1 MRTLRRSPVTLNL
14 LAHLG
19 QGGPVAHAAR
29 HWRALLA
36 WFDTGSSPSRVEGDA
51 ERDGVDWARIVPF
64 VAMHAAC
71 LGVIWVGVS
80 PVAVGVAAG
89 LYVLRMF
96 AITGFYHRYFS
107 HRSFKTSR
115 PAQFVFALLV
125 ASAVQR
131 GPIWWAAHHRHHHA
145 HSDRERD
152 VHSPVQSGFLWSH
165 MGWFLSRRHFAPDL
179 GRVRDLLAFKE
190 LRLLDR
196 FDILI

>member
-64 VAMHAAC
+64 VAMHVAC
-71 LGVIWVGVS
+71 LGVIWVGIS
-80 PVAVGVAAG
+80 PVAVGVAAA
-89 LYVLRMF
+89 LYILRMF

-115 PAQFVFALLV
+115 
-125 ASAVQR
+125 
-131 GPIWWAAHHRHHHA
+131 AAHPRHHHVR
-145 HSDRERD
+145 SDRQDD

-165 MGWFLSRRHFAPDL
+165 MGWFLARRHFAPDL
-179 GRVRDLLAFKE
+179 GRVRD
-190 LRLLDR
+190 
-196 FDILI
+196 